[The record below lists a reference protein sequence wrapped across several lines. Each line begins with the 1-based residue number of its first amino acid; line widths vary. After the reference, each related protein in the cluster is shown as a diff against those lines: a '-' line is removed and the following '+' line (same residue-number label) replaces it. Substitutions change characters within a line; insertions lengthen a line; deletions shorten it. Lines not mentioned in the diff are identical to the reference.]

1 MSRVLGAVFV
11 LWSATAF
18 AGPRG
23 RVVRVERAD
32 VGAKIAPRLCE
43 VRGDSGTC
51 VGEEP
56 QRGQTVVVLDEQHA
70 VAEVEI
76 VSAASLVS
84 SCANLWMVKTR
95 TLRGSAADND
105 GMGVIDPSLD
115 ANRARV
121 LDKNHMPA
129 SPSGISGDE
138 VWRAIDRD
146 GNGTADILIT
156 RYSCDISG
164 NPATSGA
171 YCIDV
176 WARLGARMTR
186 TTQLNLA
193 KCSP

>member
-1 MSRVLGAVFV
+1 VLGAVFV
-11 LWSATAF
+11 LWSATAL
-18 AGPRG
+18 AGPHG

-32 VGAKIAPRLCE
+32 VGPRVPPRLCE
-43 VRGDSGTC
+43 VRGDNGTC

-56 QRGQTVVVLDEQHA
+56 KAGQRVVVLDEHHA

-76 VSAASLVS
+76 VEAASLVS
-84 SCANLWMVKTR
+84 SCANLWTVKTR
-95 TLRGSAADND
+95 AIRGVAADND
-105 GMGVIDPSLD
+105 GIGVIDPGLD
-115 ANRARV
+115 PNRARV

-129 SPSGISGDE
+129 SPSGIAGDE

-156 RYSCDISG
+156 RYSCDTSG
-164 NPATSGA
+164 TPSTSGA

-193 KCSP
+193 RCSP